1 MIYVYVRIPYH
12 FAQRRCRGMMQE
24 VRQASILNILHEN
37 GSVKIKDLAKQFNVS
52 IVTVRR
58 DLDKLAADGLVTKV
72 YGGAVMPQRY
82 RAGYLQIL
90 DISVSPH
97 RREKELIGVSAAAL
111 VQEGETVL
119 LDIGE
124 TVLEV
129 AKNIRNRQN
138 ITILTPSVPVLTE
151 MASTNLPIYSLGGC
165 MRNRE
170 MAFYGSLALY
180 SLSQFCVDKAFIGC
194 AGLTIDHGIT
204 DYSSDSAELH
214 TAVAQRAKQ
223 SILVTDSSKFE
234 RDAFAVIGPIDC
246 VDVIITDS
254 GISSEYAEAI
264 RSRGVELIIVDV

>member
-1 MIYVYVRIPYH
+1 
-12 FAQRRCRGMMQE
+12 MMQE

-37 GSVKIKDLAKQFNVS
+37 GSVKIKDLAKQFDVS

-58 DLDKLAADGLVTKV
+58 DLDELAADGLVTKV

-82 RAGYLQIL
+82 RAGCLQIL
-90 DISVSPH
+90 DASASSH
-97 RREKELIGVSAAAL
+97 RREKELIGAAAAAL
-111 VQEGETVL
+111 VQEGETIL

-129 AKNIRNRQN
+129 AKNIRNYQS

-151 MASTNLPIYSLGGC
+151 MSSTNLPIYSLGGC

-180 SLSQFCVDKAFIGC
+180 ALNQFCVDKAFIGC
-194 AGLTIDHGIT
+194 GGCTIAHGIT

-223 SILVTDSSKFE
+223 SILVTDSSKFG
-234 RDAFAVIGPIDC
+234 RDAFAVIGPIDW
-246 VDVIITDS
+246 VDMVITDS
-254 GISSEYAEAI
+254 GISAEYAEAI
-264 RSRGVELIIVDV
+264 RSIGVDLKIVDVK

>member
-1 MIYVYVRIPYH
+1 
-12 FAQRRCRGMMQE
+12 MMQE

-37 GSVKIKDLAKQFNVS
+37 GSVKIKDLAKQFDVS
-52 IVTVRR
+52 IVTIRR
-58 DLDKLAADGLVTKV
+58 DLDELAAAGLVTKV

-82 RAGYLQIL
+82 RAGCLQIL
-90 DISVSPH
+90 DTSGSSH
-97 RREKELIGVSAAAL
+97 HREKELIGAAAAAL
-111 VQEGETVL
+111 VREGETIL

-151 MASTNLPIYSLGGC
+151 LSSTSLPVYSLGGC

-180 SLSQFCVDKAFIGC
+180 SLNQFCVDKAFIGC
-194 AGLTIDHGIT
+194 GGLTIDHGIT

-214 TAVAQRAKQ
+214 TAIAQRAKQ
-223 SILVTDSSKFE
+223 SILVTDSSKFC
-234 RDAFAVIGPIDC
+234 RDAFAVIGPIEC
-246 VDVIITDS
+246 VDIIITDS
-254 GISSEYAEAI
+254 NIPPEYAEAI
-264 RSRGVELIIVDV
+264 RSRGVELKIVDI

>member
-1 MIYVYVRIPYH
+1 
-12 FAQRRCRGMMQE
+12 MMQE

-37 GSVKIKDLAKQFNVS
+37 GSVKIKDLAKQFDVS
-52 IVTVRR
+52 IVTIRR
-58 DLDKLAADGLVTKV
+58 DLDELAAAGLVTKV

-82 RAGYLQIL
+82 RVGCLQIV
-90 DISVSPH
+90 DTSGSSH
-97 RREKELIGVSAAAL
+97 HREKELIGAAAAAL
-111 VQEGETVL
+111 VREGETIL

-151 MASTNLPIYSLGGC
+151 LSSTSLPVYSLGGC

-180 SLSQFCVDKAFIGC
+180 SLNQFCVDKAFIGC
-194 AGLTIDHGIT
+194 GGLTIDHGIT

-214 TAVAQRAKQ
+214 TAIAQRAKQ
-223 SILVTDSSKFE
+223 SILVTDSSKFC
-234 RDAFAVIGPIDC
+234 RDAFAVIGPIEC
-246 VDVIITDS
+246 VDIIITDS
-254 GISSEYAEAI
+254 NIPPEYAEAI
-264 RSRGVELIIVDV
+264 RSRGVELKIVDI